1 MATIMLVLLIS
12 SSALAAQETKETQ
25 ETKAGNFGVT
35 EELIRKAD
43 PYVKLVS
50 KKFILSENA
59 SNTLTKQEIEIVKKA
74 LEQANAQVEKIP
86 ATQHLTATERNS
98 LKASSQSVESGI
110 GTQSINGIGTQSIN
124 TSAYWDYELL
134 WWGYRIFLSHQ
145 LTEDIK
151 AKALYYGGISAISGG
166 ALSGIFAALGVP
178 TWIASIIVWVFVV
191 KGAQIVYADNGNGV
205 YIDTFWSIPGIP
217 GGGGLNFLLSKVYAA

>member
-1 MATIMLVLLIS
+1 MKKILSAFMATIMLALLIT
-12 SSALAAQETKETQ
+12 SSALAAQETKEAQ

-43 PYVKLVS
+43 PYVTLVS

-86 ATQHLTATERNS
+86 VTQQLTVTERNS
-98 LKASSQSVESGI
+98 LKASSQSVESDI
-110 GTQSINGIGTQSIN
+110 GPQSIN

-151 AKALYYGGISAISGG
+151 ARALYIGGISAISGG
-166 ALSGIFAALGVP
+166 ALAGIFAALGVP
-178 TWIASIIVWVFVV
+178 TWIASIVVGVFAV

-205 YIDTFWSIPGIP
+205 YIDTFWTVPGIP